1 MDYNYYED
9 EQNEDGTRSRSV
21 SATILILIAVIF
33 MALIGM
39 VYFAFSFVSD
49 FVGGAV
55 KQDTSMYNIPV
66 TATIIENRERFENN
80 GNGGSEIVYTPV
92 YEYEYGGNTYTVA
105 GEVSSVKKKYEV
117 GEKAKVRIASNAPGM
132 MYDPEKKKNTVF
144 KDVKRKVMIFD
155 VLTDSGP
162 FLLIFAIFVLFVF
175 FVIRAKKR
183 GEPIRVTFENN
194 RKHKN
199 NNDDDY
205 TG

>member
-21 SATILILIAVIF
+21 SATILILIAVII
-33 MALIGM
+33 MAMIGM
-39 VYFAFSFVSD
+39 AFFAFSFVSD
-49 FVGGAV
+49 FIGGAV

-66 TATIIENRERFENN
+66 TATIIENRERYENN
-80 GNGGSEIVYTPV
+80 SHGGSYIIYTPV

-105 GEVSSVKKKYEV
+105 GEVSSEKKKYEV
-117 GEKAKVRIASNAPGM
+117 GEKAEVRIVSNAPGM
-132 MYDPEKKKNTVF
+132 MYDPAYNKNTVF
-144 KDVKRKVMIFD
+144 KDVKRKVFNVDALGMA
-155 VLTDSGP
+155 GP
-162 FLLIFAIFVLFVF
+162 FLVIFAIFVLFVF

-183 GEPIRVTFENN
+183 GEPIRVTFGNN
-194 RKHKN
+194 RKHN